1 MLTLRK
7 MKDNGKSKSIEKII
21 LVLLWTG
28 AVLVSI
34 KSIFT
39 DFGADGAYQVAM
51 SYRHIS
57 GDALLLKMW
66 EPHQTSVFLNDIL
79 LFVYRLFVPSLTG
92 AVIYIQIM
100 GTLLFALIG
109 YFIYRNIREYTGEFI
124 ANAAWIFFIVFRA
137 KQVPTIEF
145 ANLEIAAA
153 AVAFI
158 LLLRF
163 IKGGE
168 RSFILPLIALSV
180 FFQILSYPT
189 CILSAVSV
197 VLFMIFCT
205 ENRLKNILIFIA
217 SLAVFGLSFALYF
230 VIKIGPAL
238 LIRIVKN
245 VFLSDTHSTFK
256 FGGYWNGFLI
266 MVGAAFACAA
276 VGIIISFVFKLIRS
290 RQSHGFPD
298 EIPKEGAAERFKEI
312 SAEHS
317 AESGIGNHS
326 RKPAVNLDVVSVA
339 AVVSA
344 AIFTVLELVM
354 LILQKRTGADWMCSI
369 YIIPFVLLLI
379 GLFGIKKLDRRERK
393 VYLAGILLSASSFFA
408 TMMLTD
414 LGMIT
419 IVAYL
424 ILAAMVSF
432 IPISRMIPCNKAF
445 ITLILLAVLFHR
457 GIVIWGIGNTNGRVH
472 MIWEAQNFIR
482 QGPAAG
488 VVCDHFNKAYTDTN
502 IEEFKAV
509 IQPDDKIFFVGEDL
523 MDSLVYVYS
532 GAEISNYSTIDTP
545 LYNECLEEYFEINPE
560 KKPTLIASASWF
572 GSSSI
577 PEDSYI
583 MQWIRS
589 NYSPVYEGSYW
600 TFWR

>member
-1 MLTLRK
+1 
-7 MKDNGKSKSIEKII
+7 MKGKSKKEKAENII
-21 LVLLWTG
+21 IGLLWVG
-28 AVLVSI
+28 AILVSI

-39 DFGADGAYQVAM
+39 DFGADGAYQIAM

-57 GDALLLKMW
+57 GDVLILKMW

-92 AVIYIQIM
+92 AVLFIQLM

-109 YFIYRNIREYTGEFI
+109 YFLFRSIKEYTGRFI
-124 ANAAWIFFIVFRA
+124 ANAAWMFFIVFRA

-153 AVAFI
+153 ALAFI
-158 LLLRF
+158 LLL
-163 IKGGE
+163 
-168 RSFILPLIALSV
+168 SFVKKEEKIIFLPFIALSV
-180 FFQILSYPT
+180 FFQTLSYPT
-189 CILSAVSV
+189 CILSAVAV
-197 VLFMIFCT
+197 ILFFIFCT
-205 ENRLKNILIFIA
+205 GNKLKNSLIFIA
-217 SLAVFGLSFALYF
+217 SLAAFGLSFALYF
-230 VIKIGPAL
+230 VIKLGPAL

-245 VFLSDTHSTFK
+245 VFLSDTHSEFK

-266 MVGAAFACAA
+266 MLGAVAACAV
-276 VGIIISFVFKLIRS
+276 VGVVASLVITVIRRKMEKNRTADENPEGSTVNVKFVS
-290 RQSHGFPD
+290 M
-298 EIPKEGAAERFKEI
+298 
-312 SAEHS
+312 
-317 AESGIGNHS
+317 
-326 RKPAVNLDVVSVA
+326 A
-339 AVVSA
+339 AVIASA
-344 AIFTVLELVM
+344 LYAALELVM
-354 LILQKRTGADWMCSI
+354 LILQKRLGTDWMCSI
-369 YIIPFVLLLI
+369 YILPLI
-379 GLFGIKKLDRRERK
+379 LFIVGLFGIKKLDAGEKK
-393 VYLAGILLSASSFFA
+393 VYLAGVLLSASSFFA

-424 ILAAMVSF
+424 ILAAIVSF
-432 IPISRMIPCNKAF
+432 IPISRMIPDHKAF
-445 ITLILLAVLFHR
+445 ITLILLAILFHR

-502 IEEFKAV
+502 IEEFGAV
-509 IQPDDKIFFVGEDL
+509 IQPDDKVFFVGEDL

-545 LYNECLEEYFEINPE
+545 LYNQCLEEYFEINPE

-583 MQWIRS
+583 MQWVED
-589 NYSPVYEGSYW
+589 NYDVVYEGSYW
-600 TFWR
+600 MFWR

>member
-1 MLTLRK
+1 
-7 MKDNGKSKSIEKII
+7 MKDKSKKEKAENII
-21 LVLLWTG
+21 ICLLWAG
-28 AVLVSI
+28 AILVSI

-39 DFGADGAYQVAM
+39 DFGADGAYQIAM

-57 GDALLLKMW
+57 GDALMLKMW

-79 LFVYRLFVPSLTG
+79 LYVYRLFVPSLTE
-92 AVIYIQIM
+92 AVLYIQLM

-109 YFIYRNIREYTGEFI
+109 YFLYRNIKEYTGRFI
-124 ANAAWIFFIVFRA
+124 ASAAWIFLMVFRA

-145 ANLEIAAA
+145 ANLEIATG

-158 LLLRF
+158 LLLSFVKR
-163 IKGGE
+163 GE
-168 RSFILPLIALSV
+168 KTILLPFIALSV

-197 VLFMIFCT
+197 VLFFIFCT
-205 ENRLKNILIFIA
+205 ENKLKNSLIFMA
-217 SLAVFGLSFALYF
+217 SLAAFGLSFALYF
-230 VIKIGPAL
+230 VIKLGPAL

-245 VFLSDTHSTFK
+245 VFLSDTHSEFK

-266 MVGAAFACAA
+266 MIGAVAACAA
-276 VGIIISFVFKLIRS
+276 AGTVVSLVIAAIRGKVRKASSIEKSAGNDIENSTESGAGKSSKETARLDIISMATV
-290 RQSHGFPD
+290 
-298 EIPKEGAAERFKEI
+298 I
-312 SAEHS
+312 SA
-317 AESGIGNHS
+317 A
-326 RKPAVNLDVVSVA
+326 LYA
-339 AVVSA
+339 A
-344 AIFTVLELVM
+344 LELVM
-354 LILQKRTGADWMCSI
+354 LILQKRLGTDWMCSI
-369 YIIPFVLLLI
+369 YILPFILLI
-379 GLFGIKKLDRRERK
+379 VGLFGIKKLDAGEKK
-393 VYLAGILLSASSFFA
+393 VYLAGVLLSASSFFA

-424 ILAAMVSF
+424 ILAAIVSF
-432 IPISRMIPCNKAF
+432 IPISRLIPDPKAF
-445 ITLILLAVLFHR
+445 ITLILLAILFHR

-502 IEEFKAV
+502 IEEFGAV
-509 IQPDDKIFFVGEDL
+509 IQPDDKVFFVGEDL

-545 LYNECLEEYFEINPE
+545 LYNQCLEEYFEINPE

-577 PEDSYI
+577 PEDSYV
-583 MQWIRS
+583 MKWIED
-589 NYSPVYEGSYW
+589 NYDVVYEGSYW